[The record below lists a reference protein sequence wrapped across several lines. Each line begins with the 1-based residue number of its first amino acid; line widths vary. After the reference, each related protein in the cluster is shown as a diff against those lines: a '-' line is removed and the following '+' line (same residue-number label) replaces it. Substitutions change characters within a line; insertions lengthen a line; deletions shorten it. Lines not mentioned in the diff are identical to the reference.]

1 MAKQLPLEGV
11 RVVDFTHIVAGP
23 QCTRILADLG
33 AQVIKVEHSQAMD
46 VVRSAGGAGGGIQ
59 GEAEPYNR
67 SGMFEYFN
75 RNKLGINV
83 NVLMPAGLDVIKKLI
98 SVSDIVTVSYTHL
111 TLPTNR
117 EV

>member
-46 VVRSAGGAGGGIQ
+46 VVRSAGGAGGAA
-59 GEAEPYNR
+59 AEVQMAKCR
-67 SGMFEYFN
+67 ML
-75 RNKLGINV
+75 RN
-83 NVLMPAGLDVIKKLI
+83 
-98 SVSDIVTVSYTHL
+98 
-111 TLPTNR
+111 
-117 EV
+117 